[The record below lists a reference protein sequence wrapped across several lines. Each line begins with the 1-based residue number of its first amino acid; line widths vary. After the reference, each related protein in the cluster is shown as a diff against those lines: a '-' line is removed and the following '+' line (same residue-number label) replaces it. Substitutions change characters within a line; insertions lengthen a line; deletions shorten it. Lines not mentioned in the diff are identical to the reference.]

1 MANLIRSIK
10 RFSKKPTTE
19 ITPFTHPDSLRT
31 VDETTEINEII
42 LPPTTV
48 ISLRS
53 SGSTKINTKEKKK
66 VKLKEKTTDKLTT
79 KAVVSREKK
88 EPRKKKKKTKKTT
101 GWIHIL
107 R

>member
-66 VKLKEKTTDKLTT
+66 LNSKKKLPINSPLKPLFLVKKKNQEKKKEKN
-79 KAVVSREKK
+79 
-88 EPRKKKKKTKKTT
+88 
-101 GWIHIL
+101 
-107 R
+107 

>member
-53 SGSTKINTKEKKK
+53 SGSTKINTKEKK

-88 EPRKKKKKTKKTT
+88 EPRKKKRKKLKKPQR
-101 GWIHIL
+101 WIHIL